1 MGGQAGQRPP
11 DGQRLIPIQSQAL
24 GHHRGPESQDRRPVD
39 GDRQI
44 FVAHAVIPSNVRIER
59 EAAGWWLSTI
69 GVVPR
74 KLPLSDMMAAG
85 AEMAVKRIAAATVG
99 QGPA

>member
-11 DGQRLIPIQSQAL
+11 DGQRLIPVQSQAL

-44 FVAHAVIPSNVRIER
+44 FVAHAVIPSSIHIER

-69 GVVPR
+69 GVVSR
-74 KLPLSDMMAAG
+74 KLPLSDVTAG
-85 AEMAVKRIAAATVG
+85 VAEMAVNGTAAATVI
-99 QGPA
+99 QG